1 MLEAASEL
9 FRVGEARMNSRQQ
22 VIDDVARQCG
32 PSVVLLNLGEVQ
44 ECVRSTPMGMSQP
57 RGAFTDIDRSANP
70 GGFVRVLDTLT
81 ALDFIRAYKR
91 RTYELLDLQPGA
103 SVLDLGC
110 GTGDDVQELAR
121 LVGPSGRVVGVD
133 RSETVITEAR
143 ERVRGTT
150 LPVVFQVADAYAL
163 PFPDA
168 TFDACRADRVFHHLE
183 HPCQAFDELLRVVRP
198 GGWVL
203 LFDPDFETAIVD
215 APDRELTRRLLNFF
229 CDGYQ
234 DGWMGRRLPGLF
246 REAGLTE
253 ITVEPVPVQ
262 LNDLAQANVVLAL
275 EDTVT
280 RAVATGLVDG
290 VEGTAWLDALRTA
303 SGHGRFFAAI
313 TTFMVIGRKP

>member
-1 MLEAASEL
+1 
-9 FRVGEARMNSRQQ
+9 
-22 VIDDVARQCG
+22 
-32 PSVVLLNLGEVQ
+32 VVLNLDEVQ
-44 ECVRSTPMGMSQP
+44 ACERSSHAVTSHP
-57 RGAFTDIDRSANP
+57 RGAFTDIDRSADP
-70 GGFVRVLDTLT
+70 GGFVQVLDALT

-91 RTYELLDLQPGA
+91 RTFELLDLHPGA

-133 RSETVITEAR
+133 CSETVIAEAC
-143 ERVRGTT
+143 ERVWGST

-183 HPCQAFDELLRVVRP
+183 HPCQAFGELLRVVRP
-198 GGWVL
+198 GGRIL

-215 APDRELTRRLLNFF
+215 APDRALTRRLLNFY
-229 CDGYQ
+229 CDGYR

-253 ITVEPVPVQ
+253 IIVEPVPV
-262 LNDLAQANVVLAL
+262 LLTDLAQANVVLAL
-275 EDTVT
+275 EGTVT
-280 RAVATGLVDG
+280 RAAASGLVDG

-303 SGHGRFFAAI
+303 SGNGQFFAAI
-313 TTFMVIGRKP
+313 TAFMVMGCKP